1 MRRPSRLVEKKYTLQ
16 SYSAQKSTTNFS
28 FFRLWRKAWRVE
40 VRKFYEENRL
50 FLPAW
55 EEEQLHNVEDE
66 ITRSSERVHFS
77 QRGSARRLIKDEGKF
92 RRGCGTRGSPDRR
105 LRLLYWLVRVVLIKR
120 SNYPGKILSEI
131 SVINFRL

>member
-55 EEEQLHNVEDE
+55 EEEQLHNVDE

-92 RRGCGTRGSPDRR
+92 RRGCGTRGPPDRR